1 VHRNSFTGPD
11 YRGVDLTVSKAFGI
25 PKLPIL
31 GENARIEF
39 RVDAYNVFN
48 ILNLNPADIS
58 NNIAAANFGQ
68 DTGALA
74 ARVITMGARFV
85 F

>member
-1 VHRNSFTGPD
+1 
-11 YRGVDLTVSKAFGI
+11 VDLTVSKAFGL
-25 PKLPIL
+25 PKAPLL
-31 GENARIEF
+31 GENARVEF

-48 ILNLNPADIS
+48 LLNFNPADIS
-58 NNIAAANFGQ
+58 NNINNSNFGQ